1 MRNFLL
7 DSHEWFDPYGLATS
21 SLVCEHC
28 AGQWQWV
35 KQMVL
40 HPPAWVCDRSISFL
54 NPGSSTSSAN
64 RTRT

>member
-21 SLVCEHC
+21 SLVCELC

-35 KQMVL
+35 KQMV
-40 HPPAWVCDRSISFL
+40 AAS
-54 NPGSSTSSAN
+54 PGLGL
-64 RTRT
+64 